1 MTDFKFFHGFTDDYE
16 FPTENPWDIFE
27 RLNSGIHYSYGI
39 SHDMNRVVVPSSD
52 YEVPTEN
59 RREAFERLMSML
71 HDMDRVVEPS
81 RGYEIPED
89 DVLDWDVTLSD
100 GLGEE

>member
-1 MTDFKFFHGFTDDYE
+1 MTEFKFFHGFIDDYE
-16 FPTENPWDIFE
+16 FP
-27 RLNSGIHYSYGI
+27 R
-39 SHDMNRVVVPSSD
+39 
-52 YEVPTEN
+52 EN
-59 RREAFERLMSML
+59 RRDAFERLMTML

-89 DVLDWDVTLSD
+89 EVLDWDVTLSD